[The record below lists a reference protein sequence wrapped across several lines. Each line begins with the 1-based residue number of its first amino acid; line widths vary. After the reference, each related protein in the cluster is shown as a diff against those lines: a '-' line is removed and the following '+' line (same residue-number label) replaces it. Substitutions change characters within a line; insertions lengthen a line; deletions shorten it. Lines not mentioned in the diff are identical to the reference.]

1 MLFVNDNG
9 RCATASGGRTLPN
22 MRGKGVISVLR
33 AFVHLEIPKI
43 YPELQRLR
51 TGTYNIQAFLQTH
64 RRELTLQQIFA
75 IVVMIHLYFSNTLYF
90 TVTFYLNLPELNTL
104 QKLANFM

>member
-9 RCATASGGRTLPN
+9 RCATACGGRTLPN

-33 AFVHLEIPKI
+33 AFVHLQILKT

-51 TGTYNIQAFLQTH
+51 VATYNTQEFLHTH
-64 RRELTLQQIFA
+64 RRELTLPKIFA
-75 IVVMIHLYFSNTLYF
+75 VEVIMHLYFLNTLYITF
-90 TVTFYLNLPELNTL
+90 TFYLG
-104 QKLANFM
+104 